1 MERTSKNVYIRVCLC
16 LFLLCISALLFGQNL
31 NKDTIAQKY
40 ISSKCKT
47 LFSNPP
53 RARSYLTDDLSYEIC
68 VAQKTHHKLL
78 RVNSAEESRNAF
90 LSSFAISL
98 SDQSREQTCP
108 EYIYLNQSDKEVVK
122 VGVRCFTAA
131 SHFVLVNVNEMV
143 SSTNRCFSFAKGSQI
158 SVDTILTEE
167 FVAPKGVIV
176 AKVEKVRNRYV
187 FMPLSYGIDE
197 CGIIILTVPN
207 SAESIFAFYD
217 SSKYLRLI
225 RFIPNN
231 R

>member
-1 MERTSKNVYIRVCLC
+1 MGRTSEIVYIRLFLC
-16 LFLLCISALLFGQNL
+16 LFLLCINILMFGQNS
-31 NKDTIAQKY
+31 NKDTITQKH
-40 ISSKCKT
+40 ISLKCKT
-47 LFSNPP
+47 PFSHPSLT
-53 RARSYLTDDLSYEIC
+53 RIYLTDDISYEIC
-68 VAQKTHHKLL
+68 VAQKKHHKLL
-78 RVNSAEESRNAF
+78 RVNSAEDSRNAF

-108 EYIYLNQSDKEVVK
+108 EYIYLDQSDEAIVK
-122 VGVRCFTAA
+122 VGVRCYTAA
-131 SHFVLVNVNEMV
+131 SHFVLVNVHEMV
-143 SSTNRCFSFAKGSQI
+143 PSSDRCFSFAKGSQV
-158 SVDTILTEE
+158 SADTILTEE
-167 FVAPKGVIV
+167 FVVPKGVIV

>member
-207 SAESIFAFYD
+207 SAESIFAFYN